1 MNKRLARYYVKQPL
15 VQIFRTATVL
25 SLGVGAMCMSAP
37 ALAQTQ
43 YVYADVLESRPI
55 YQSVTVSA
63 PREECWQEQVKVRD
77 SHRSGSRTPALISA
91 IVGGAIGNAVGNNGS
106 SRKVGTVV
114 GAVLGHSVGRDI
126 VAANNRPEPA
136 RYQTVQ
142 HCEVVDEY
150 YDEERLMG
158 YQVRYRYNGED
169 FSVRMDDDPGERI
182 RLRVQVEPVR

>member
-1 MNKRLARYYVKQPL
+1 MSRSLSRMFKSVGM
-15 VQIFRTATVL
+15 L
-25 SLGVGAMCMSAP
+25 SLGASALWVSST

-43 YVYADVLESRPI
+43 YVYADVLESRPV

-63 PREECWQEQVKVRD
+63 PREQCWQEQVPVRD
-77 SHRSGSRTPALISA
+77 RHRSDSRTPALISA
-91 IVGGAIGNAVGNNGS
+91 IVGGAIGNAVGNNSS

-126 VAANNRPEPA
+126 VAANSRHEPA

>member
-1 MNKRLARYYVKQPL
+1 MKKSLTRMLK
-15 VQIFRTATVL
+15 TASVL
-25 SLGVGAMCMSAP
+25 TLGSGAMWLSGTAM
-37 ALAQTQ
+37 AQTQ
-43 YVYADVLESRPI
+43 YVFADVLESRPV

-63 PREECWQEQVKVRD
+63 PREQCWQEQVRIKGRHQSD
-77 SHRSGSRTPALISA
+77 SRTPALISA
-91 IVGGAIGNAVGNNGS
+91 IVGGAIGNAVGNNSS

-126 VAANNRPEPA
+126 VAANSRHEPA

-142 HCEVVDEY
+142 HCEVVEEY

>member
-1 MNKRLARYYVKQPL
+1 MKKSDGKGKKAVGMLGLGA
-15 VQIFRTATVL
+15 AVL
-25 SLGVGAMCMSAP
+25 WMSSS

-55 YQSVTVSA
+55 YQAVTVSA
-63 PREECWQEQVKVRD
+63 PREECWQEQVQVRD

-91 IVGGAIGNAVGNNGS
+91 IVGGAIGNAVGNNSS

-126 VAANNRPEPA
+126 VAANSRHEPA
-136 RYQTVQ
+136 RYETVQ
-142 HCEVVDEY
+142 HCKVVDEY

-169 FSVRMDDDPGERI
+169 FSVRMDDDPGEQI

>member
-1 MNKRLARYYVKQPL
+1 MKKSLSQV
-15 VQIFRTATVL
+15 FRTAGVL
-25 SLGVGAMCMSAP
+25 GLGASAMWMSSS

-43 YVYADVLESRPI
+43 YVYADVLEARPI
-55 YQSVTVSA
+55 YRSVTVSA
-63 PREECWQEQVKVRD
+63 PREECWQEQVRVKE
-77 SHRSGSRTPALISA
+77 SLSGSRTPALVSA
-91 IVGGAIGNAVGNNGS
+91 IVGGALGNAVGNNSS

-126 VAANNRPEPA
+126 VAANSRHEPA

-142 HCEVVDEY
+142 HCDVVNEY
-150 YDEERLMG
+150 YDEERLTG

-169 FSVRMDDDPGERI
+169 YSVRMDDDPGERI

>member
-1 MNKRLARYYVKQPL
+1 MKKSFT
-15 VQIFRTATVL
+15 QILKTVSAL
-25 SLGVGAMCMSAP
+25 SLSTGALWMSSS

-63 PREECWQEQVKVRD
+63 PREECWQEKVKVRD

-91 IVGGAIGNAVGNNGS
+91 IVGGAIGNAVGNNSS

-126 VAANNRPEPA
+126 VAANNRHEPA
-136 RYQTVQ
+136 HYQTVR

-158 YQVRYRYNGED
+158 YQVKYRYNGENY
-169 FSVRMDDDPGERI
+169 SVRMDDDPGERI

>member
-1 MNKRLARYYVKQPL
+1 MNNSVARMLKSL
-15 VQIFRTATVL
+15 SAL
-25 SLGVGAMCMSAP
+25 SLGAGALWVSSVAV
-37 ALAQTQ
+37 AQTQ

-55 YQSVTVSA
+55 YRSVTVSA
-63 PREECWQEQVKVRD
+63 PREECWQEQVRVKDR
-77 SHRSGSRTPALISA
+77 HRSDSRTPALISA
-91 IVGGAIGNAVGNNGS
+91 IVGGAIGNAVGNNSS

-126 VAANNRPEPA
+126 VAANSHQGPA